1 VTYETVLEVDN
12 SELLLRPGMT
22 ATAEIVTTSIKDVTL
37 VPNAA
42 LRFTPEGVQV
52 PGAPQPQQQQQRGAL
67 SAIMP
72 QFPRRGTGNQQN
84 GNRRMGRV
92 WILEEGK
99 PALVVFKP
107 GATDGR
113 NTQMLPLGP
122 LPTSGRMAQMAN
134 DENFRKALE
143 RKLEPGMKVIVDSEA
158 PKK

>member
-1 VTYETVLEVDN
+1 VDN
-12 SELLLRPGMT
+12 SDLLLRPGMT
-22 ATAEIVTTSIKDVTL
+22 ATAEIVTTSIKDATL

-52 PGAPQPQQQQQRGAL
+52 PGTQQTQQQQRGAL

-72 QFPRRGTGNQQN
+72 QFPRRGTGNQQ
-84 GNRRMGRV
+84 GASRRMGRA
-92 WILEEGK
+92 WILEDGQ
-99 PALVVFKP
+99 PALVLFKP
-107 GATDGR
+107 GPTDGR
-113 NTQMLPLGP
+113 NTQVLPLGQ